1 MTLTEFRSSSNHEMS
16 DRRIARK
23 LNERSLPVKASE
35 ARKGEVIAQSVG
47 GSPARKI
54 KKGRTS
60 SKGVVLKSHRRG
72 GQNCHDEEPKP
83 GPVALV
89 SEHGKVS
96 LTEVGN
102 GLPIKNSERGIAEEG
117 EVVEVQQGSGE
128 GFGQTLVV
136 AGEGLGRVIEEQ
148 VGVIAAIRG
157 RQDEELT
164 RSQ

>member
-1 MTLTEFRSSSNHEMS
+1 MS

-23 LNERSLPVKASE
+23 LSERSLPVKASE
-35 ARKGEVIAQSVG
+35 ARKGEAVAQSVG
-47 GSPARKI
+47 GSLARKI
-54 KKGRTS
+54 RKGRTS

-89 SEHGKVS
+89 SEQGKVVS

-102 GLPIKNSERGIAEEG
+102 GLPVKNSERGIAVEG
-117 EVVEVQQGSGE
+117 QVVEVQQARGE
-128 GFGQTLVV
+128 GFGQTLVA
-136 AGEGLGRVIEEQ
+136 AGEGLGRVLEEQ